1 MIFRLGGRRGH
12 VFLQHRLR
20 ENQNHKR
27 DENDDEEAALG
38 AWFLLRIL
46 IVGQSF

>member
-12 VFLQHRLR
+12 VFLQYRLR
-20 ENQNHKR
+20 ENEDYERN
-27 DENDDEEAALG
+27 ENDDEEAAFG

-46 IVGQSF
+46 IVGQSS